1 MADFTKLV
9 RSLTSATHKKPTHL
23 KKSVGRPFWIGM
35 AVSFGIA
42 FCYFYPLARTV
53 NGWMFGTIAVLAA
66 LLGGVLI
73 QAGFDLREGI
83 KSGEVR
89 KRYLVALGC
98 ILVLAV
104 IFGAI
109 YYQTPEGG
117 IERVVSVASLVIISA
132 LFGYIVGRAKG

>member
-1 MADFTKLV
+1 
-9 RSLTSATHKKPTHL
+9 
-23 KKSVGRPFWIGM
+23 
-35 AVSFGIA
+35 
-42 FCYFYPLARTV
+42 
-53 NGWMFGTIAVLAA
+53 MFGTIAVLAA

-89 KRYLVALGC
+89 KRYLVALAC
-98 ILVLAV
+98 ILVLAA

-109 YYQTPEGG
+109 FYQTPEGG
-117 IERVVSVASLVIISA
+117 IEKVISVASLVIISA